1 MRFKSLAA
9 AVVLMFG
16 APAMA
21 ATCTGGYRLGDL
33 GPPGAAWFGEA
44 FSRAGGY
51 LDCYSFSLTS
61 AADSFGGA
69 LEIDPW
75 LNKLDIDLT
84 SISLYSGASL
94 GGATTGALIGS
105 DYTPNLFSF
114 GSLAAGAYTLA
125 VASTVSRDRGLW
137 NSDVGYIGV
146 LATSRATV
154 ASPAPEPET
163 YAMMLAGLVGIGAMV
178 RRRKQ
183 G

>member
-1 MRFKSLAA
+1 MSNHLLHLNKLLFLVHMHLYQHLLSHHLQF
-9 AVVLMFG
+9 L
-16 APAMA
+16 
-21 ATCTGGYRLGDL
+21 
-33 GPPGAAWFGEA
+33 
-44 FSRAGGY
+44 Y
-51 LDCYSFSLTS
+51 LLQLCD
-61 AADSFGGA
+61 
-69 LEIDPW
+69 
-75 LNKLDIDLT
+75 KLDIDLT
-84 SISLYSGASL
+84 SISLYSGAAL

-114 GSLAAGAYTLA
+114 GSIAAGSYTLA
-125 VASTVSRDRGLW
+125 VASTVSRDFGLW
-137 NSDVGYIGV
+137 NADVGYIGV